1 MFGITRHAY
10 YKHEKRFKLKSYQ
23 SQVVLN
29 IVKGIRQEQPRIGT
43 RKLYHLL
50 LPKLKEHQIKLG
62 RDALFDLLAE
72 FNMLVRRRKR
82 RVFTTN
88 SVHSLKVYPNL
99 IKDLIIDAPNMV
111 WVSDI
116 TYLKIESGF
125 IYLFL
130 ITDAYSKKVVGYC
143 LSDNLQAINAK
154 KALEKALEKVQ
165 ISNELIHH
173 SDRGIQYCSKEYVNL
188 LQKNGIGISM
198 TKRGSP
204 HENAIAERIN
214 GILKHELLN
223 TVELKGITNAKKA
236 INKAITIYNG
246 KRPHLSCNMLT
257 PNQAHDYTTNALKP
271 LWKNYK
277 KRKIK
282 HILVDHY

>member
-1 MFGITRHAY
+1 M
-10 YKHEKRFKLKSYQ
+10 
-23 SQVVLN
+23 
-29 IVKGIRQEQPRIGT
+29 
-43 RKLYHLL
+43 
-50 LPKLKEHQIKLG
+50 
-62 RDALFDLLAE
+62 
-72 FNMLVRRRKR
+72 
-82 RVFTTN
+82 
-88 SVHSLKVYPNL
+88 HSLKVYPNL
-99 IKDLIIDAPNMV
+99 IKDLVIDAPNMV

-154 KALEKALEKVQ
+154 KALEKALEKAQ

-198 TKRGSP
+198 TKGGSP
-204 HENAIAERIN
+204 HENAVAERIN

-282 HILVDHY
+282 HILVHHY